1 MNAIPH
7 ITYPK
12 HTVDPNGLTRDD
24 RQWLDKFLT
33 EHTPMRGL
41 LNAGYMQVLKA
52 RGKFEANQLL
62 VSFRERL
69 RRRDLWLSMD
79 DARLRDWCE
88 AKARHCRLTVNRF
101 DEKPLRAQKHISE
114 MLNSYGIDFPL
125 QVSRSVELACFDP
138 FEVAYAKL
146 SDAGWWRRQVRT
158 LQKREQEEYARLSGV
173 VHSRGQI
180 YCSDHNVRA
189 RADQKKR
196 NRMLLSELE
205 ATNELGESFTL
216 EELADLSV
224 SNPKIRRAELM
235 VRIAGFEEYAE
246 RLGYVAEFYTITCPS
261 RFHRKTIIRDKH
273 GNVQGVKDNEKFDGS
288 SVRDAHDYI
297 VGVGSRIRSALAR
310 HGIDIFG
317 FRVAEPHHDGCPH
330 WHYLVFTDEHCIR
343 DCRNIFKNYALADSP
358 LESGARRHRF
368 KAEAID
374 KSRGTAAGYIAK
386 YISKNID
393 GHGVEADLYGHDAEV
408 SANRIDAWASVHRIR
423 QFQQIGGPSV
433 TVWRELRRLDEQEPG
448 TLETARIAAD
458 TSNWADYCELMGSG
472 RAQPIR
478 PCYWQELDTA
488 TGEVSPVTN
497 KYGEPVVGRLF
508 GLLWGE
514 LEAVCTRFYS
524 WTIDRVRS
532 AFKPNLTDS
541 ISRVKSG
548 TRMLFGVPV
557 PVGVCGANAPPWS
570 SVNNCTRVT

>member
-7 ITYPK
+7 LTYPK
-12 HTVDPNGLTRDD
+12 HTLDQYGLSLDD
-24 RQWLDKFLT
+24 RAWLDKYLT
-33 EHTPMRGL
+33 EHAPIQGL
-41 LNAGYMQVLKA
+41 LRSGYLQMLKA
-52 RGKFEANQLL
+52 HGKFDANQALIK
-62 VSFRERL
+62 FHKRM

-88 AKARHCRLTVNRF
+88 AKARHCRLTVSRRDSDPIRN
-101 DEKPLRAQKHISE
+101 QKHICE
-114 MLNSYGIDFPL
+114 LLNAYGIEFPL
-125 QVSRSVELACFDP
+125 QVSATLELACFDP

-146 SDAGWWRRQVRT
+146 SDSGWWRRQVRT
-158 LQKREQEEYARLSGV
+158 LQRREQEEYARLSGI

-180 YCSDHNVRA
+180 YCSDQNVRA
-189 RADQKKR
+189 RQEQKKR

-261 RFHRKTIIRDKH
+261 RFHRKTIIRDKR
-273 GNVQGVKDNEKFDGS
+273 GNVLGVKDNGNYRS
-288 SVRDAHDYI
+288 ASVRDAHDYL
-297 VGVGSRIRSALAR
+297 VSVGSRIRSALQR
-310 HGIDIFG
+310 RDIPVFG

-330 WHYLVFTDEHCIR
+330 WHYLLFLGSDSVDECRDVFR
-343 DCRNIFKNYALADSP
+343 SYALADSP
-358 LESGARRHRF
+358 FEKGASEHRF
-368 KAEAID
+368 KYEPID
-374 KSRGTAAGYIAK
+374 KRRGSAAGYIAK

-408 SANRIDAWASVHRIR
+408 SANRIDAWASVHGIR

-458 TSNWADYCELMGSG
+458 TANWADYCELMGSG